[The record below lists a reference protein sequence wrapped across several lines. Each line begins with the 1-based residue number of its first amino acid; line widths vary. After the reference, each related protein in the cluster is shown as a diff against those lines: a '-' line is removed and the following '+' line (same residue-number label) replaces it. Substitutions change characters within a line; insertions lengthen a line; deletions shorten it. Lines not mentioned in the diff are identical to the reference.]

1 MLVRETAFIRMFSLR
16 VPVLLFLGPRV
27 LELDD
32 DGCAVE
38 IPLGWR
44 SRNHVGS
51 MYFGAL
57 LAGADITAGMNAF
70 RAIRDGHPKVV
81 PLFKDAKAEFLKRA
95 DGDVVFRSRDGR
107 RVAQAVRQ
115 ADDTGERFTLPVEVV
130 ATVPKKY
137 GDEPVARFTLG
148 LSVRRKDTGAA
159 AERAGA
165 TAGRSEA
172 AAGGSRAPAGSR

>member
-1 MLVRETAFIRMFSLR
+1 MLLKETALVRLLGLR
-16 VPVLLFLGPRV
+16 IPVLLFLGPKV

-32 DGCAVE
+32 EGCAVE

-44 SRNHVGS
+44 SKNHVGS

-57 LAGADITAGMNAF
+57 CAGADLAGGLNAA
-70 RAIRDGHPKVV
+70 RLIYAKGHRKVV
-81 PLFKDAKAEFLKRA
+81 LVFADVKAEFLKRA

-107 RVAQAVRQ
+107 KVAEAVRQ
-115 ADDTGERFTLPVEVV
+115 ADATGERVTVPVEIV

-148 LSVRRKDTGAA
+148 LSLKRKGEAKA
-159 AERAGA
+159 
-165 TAGRSEA
+165 EA
-172 AAGGSRAPAGSR
+172 AVRAVG